1 MSSECIVIV
10 SPFFSLLTE
19 FSRVNIGHPDV
30 AVNPYG
36 KSPRAVILE
45 PGKRRIVLC
54 LDLFGEQPGVFILSV
69 CVHCAS
75 QGNTL
80 PHHAIGSQDRL
91 SSMRNKQ
98 LQATVLS
105 VA

>member
-54 LDLFGEQPGVFILSV
+54 LSLIGFLTYSESNQVYSSYLCV
-69 CVHCAS
+69 CIVLLKATRCLIMQLA
-75 QGNTL
+75 
-80 PHHAIGSQDRL
+80 PKIDFRL
-91 SSMRNKQ
+91 
-98 LQATVLS
+98 
-105 VA
+105 